1 MYRMPQG
8 NEEEE
13 MKKMI
18 AGLVCLAVM
27 LGLASTVRAEKLI
40 GLDFNKSLGIAYTY
54 SFDQNK
60 SGAGLKFN
68 PIKLFDGYVSAGLF
82 AYDNSQL
89 EDWPLLGGNISLD
102 VAKMIKKDKG
112 ILSNFD
118 VGYWFTWTSME
129 NFLDQPFNPD
139 IGGMLGTVFK
149 FEF

>member
-1 MYRMPQG
+1 
-8 NEEEE
+8 
-13 MKKMI
+13 MKKGKKLMVVVI
-18 AGLVCLAVM
+18 AVVVILALLFLVSKQAKAADVVGFDM
-27 LGLASTVRAEKLI
+27 K
-40 GLDFNKSLGIAYTY
+40 KSLGIAYTY
-54 SFDQNK
+54 DLDQNK